1 MKTRLYLI
9 LALLC
14 VLASSQLVQRD
25 EPPHVVLGD
34 GSKSGDASPSRSSEH
49 KETPTHKGDA
59 SSESTPP
66 EPTHAHDS
74 GPKSSPSPSPSPS
87 SDKPPPAPPVDVPE
101 GQVTKS
107 QFDVSAAPSS
117 IPRSAAS
124 ASSNV
129 TDHKPAVTKVWDRAL
144 PSIANH
150 NYRGSQISAEQL
162 PEFYFNVANASL
174 SETELETMCD
184 QQRRFCQ
191 IAGCED
197 DNDEVYHNW
206 CDPKTGMAVMCTCRH
221 SKSRLAQFEWPVQ
234 MNDCLMR
241 VQECH
246 DKCNNGRKTPFMQR
260 SQCTQACADHI
271 GSSCGKPVQ
280 YGANYA
286 VINPG
291 DRPNYKIVDQSEP
304 RSAATCMRPSMY
316 VVVAALVAASLAK

>member
-1 MKTRLYLI
+1 MKIRFYFI

-14 VLASSQLVQRD
+14 VLVSSQLVQRD
-25 EPPHVVLGD
+25 ETPHVVLGD
-34 GSKSGDASPSRSSEH
+34 GSKSGNASPSRSSEH
-49 KETPTHKGDA
+49 KETPTHKDGA
-59 SSESTPP
+59 SSESKPQG
-66 EPTHAHDS
+66 PTHAHDS
-74 GPKSSPSPSPSPS
+74 GSKSNPAPSPSPS
-87 SDKPPPAPPVDVPE
+87 SDTPPPAPPVDVPE

-107 QFDVSAAPSS
+107 QFDVNAAPSS
-117 IPRSAAS
+117 IPRSVAS

-129 TDHKPAVTKVWDRAL
+129 TDFKPAVTRVWNRTL
-144 PSIANH
+144 PSIINN

-162 PEFYFNVANASL
+162 PVFYFNVANASL
-174 SETELETMCD
+174 SDTDLGTMCD

-197 DNDEVYHNW
+197 ENDEVYHNW

-221 SKSRLAQFEWPVQ
+221 SRSRLAQFEWPVQ

-246 DKCNNGRKTPFMQR
+246 DKCNNGRATPFTQR

-271 GSSCGKPVQ
+271 GSSCGKPEQ

-286 VINPG
+286 VFKPG
-291 DRPNYKIVDQSEP
+291 EKPNYKIVDQSEP
-304 RSAATCMRPSMY
+304 RSVAVRIKPSMY
-316 VVVAALVAASLAK
+316 VIVAALVAASLAK